1 MHLQGRIAARLAAA
15 ARHPAA
21 PYLFALLM
29 QLVFAGYVKD
39 DAYIEYRYATNAA
52 HGHGLV
58 YNVGDPPV
66 EGFTSFLWTVLLIVP
81 ALLHVPLLAFG
92 KLCGAAALV
101 GVIAVV
107 AALVRA
113 RGGSDGAQQLARWL
127 TATNASL
134 VVWAQSGME
143 PVQTALA
150 VVACAYF
157 LQQRRH
163 WPAMLLAAAAAAT
176 RPECHVV
183 LFLAAAVVVWRRAP
197 LPAIVAI
204 VLVGAIHLWRWKY
217 FGGLV
222 PNTALVKGGRLV
234 LPAGLHLLGELM
246 VTCLAGVC
254 IVLTFVEAGKKRD
267 AVALMSAG
275 AVAVFLAY
283 LVRVGRDEMFLVRLF
298 LPVWPLTLA
307 LAAPWLARSWRTR
320 ALEVLRVL
328 LTAGVIVSGLVFIGT
343 RLHTVGYWALGER
356 SHVPLAHLMRAH
368 AKPGDMVV
376 FQDLGQTPW
385 AAMDLRF
392 VDPLG
397 LVDSTIGKIR
407 WRDRASP
414 FLRMPSERGREEI
427 RDHLFAIHPQ
437 LIAFVAYV
445 DEEYA
450 ADVKKQLAEA
460 KNAREREAVFAPFLT
475 RNPYYCGLYDDARF
489 AASFRFVDII
499 RRKDTYWFVLFE
511 RAGDLS

>member
-1 MHLQGRIAARLAAA
+1 MHLPRRISALVS
-15 ARHPAA
+15 HPAA
-21 PYLFALLM
+21 PSVFALAV
-29 QLVFAGYVKD
+29 QLLFVGYVKD

-58 YNVGDPPV
+58 YNIGDPPV
-66 EGFTSFLWTVLLIVP
+66 EGFTSFLWTVLCVVP
-81 ALLHVPLLAFG
+81 ALLRVPLLAFG
-92 KLCGAAALV
+92 KLAGAASLV
-101 GVIAVV
+101 GCIAVT
-107 AALVRA
+107 AALVRV
-113 RGGSDGAQQLARWL
+113 RGGDERAQQLARWL
-127 TATNASL
+127 VATNASL
-134 VVWAQSGME
+134 LVWAQSGME
-143 PVQTALA
+143 PVQAALA
-150 VVACAYF
+150 VTACAYF
-157 LQQRRH
+157 LQLRRH

-183 LFLAAAVVVWRRAP
+183 LFAAAAVVVWRRAP

-204 VLVGAIHLWRWKY
+204 VLVGAIHLWRWHY

-234 LPAGLHLLGELM
+234 LAAGLHLLGELAI
-246 VTCLAGVC
+246 TCFAGIC
-254 IVLTFVEAGKKRD
+254 IVLTFVEAARKRD
-267 AVALMSAG
+267 GIALLSAG
-275 AVAVFLAY
+275 AVAVFLVY

-307 LAAPWLARSWRTR
+307 LAAPYMTRSWRQ
-320 ALEVLRVL
+320 L
-328 LTAGVIVSGLVFIGT
+328 LAAAVIVSGLVFVGT
-343 RLHTVGYWALGER
+343 RLHTIGYWALGER
-356 SHVPLAHLMRAH
+356 SHVPLARMMRAH

-414 FLRMPSERGREEI
+414 FLRMPSERGQAEI
-427 RDHLFAIHPQ
+427 RDHLFDIHPK

-445 DEEYA
+445 DNEYA
-450 ADVKKQLAEA
+450 ADVRKQADAA
-460 KNAREREAVFAPFLT
+460 KSAHEKEAVFISFLE
-475 RNPYYCGLYDDARF
+475 RNPYYCGLWDDARF
-489 AASFRFVDII
+489 GAQFRFVDII
-499 RRKDTYWFVLFE
+499 RRKDNYWFVLYE
-511 RAGDLS
+511 RA

>member
-1 MHLQGRIAARLAAA
+1 MHLPRRIVALAA
-15 ARHPAA
+15 HPAA
-21 PYLFALLM
+21 PYVFALVL

-81 ALLHVPLLAFG
+81 AMLHVPLLLLG
-92 KLCGAAALV
+92 KLAGAASLV

-107 AALVRA
+107 GKLVRA
-113 RGGSDGAQQLARWL
+113 RGGDERAQQLGRWMA
-127 TATNASL
+127 ATNASL

-157 LQQRRH
+157 LELRRH

-197 LPAIVAI
+197 VPALVAI
-204 VLVGAIHLWRWKY
+204 VLVGAIHLWRWHY

-234 LPAGLHLLGELM
+234 LPAGMHLLGELAI
-246 VTCLAGVC
+246 TCLEGVC
-254 IVLTFVEAGKKRD
+254 IVLTFVEAAKKRD
-267 AVALMSAG
+267 GVALLSAG
-275 AVAVFLAY
+275 AVAVFVVY

-307 LAAPWLARSWRTR
+307 LAAPWLVRSWRAR
-320 ALEVLRVL
+320 WADGARVL
-328 LTAGVIVSGLVFIGT
+328 LATGIFVSSLVFIGT

-356 SHVPLAHLMRAH
+356 SHVPLAELMRKH

-385 AAMDLRF
+385 AAMELRF
-392 VDPLG
+392 VDPIG

-414 FLRMPSERGREEI
+414 FLRMPTGLGQAQI
-427 RDHLFAIHPQ
+427 RDHLFDLHPQ
-437 LIAFVAYV
+437 LVAFVAYV
-445 DEEYA
+445 DEQYA
-450 ADVKKQLAEA
+450 EDVERELAAA
-460 KNAREREAVFAPFLT
+460 KNARERETVFAPFLT
-475 RNPYYCGLYDDARF
+475 RNPYYCGLYDDPRF
-489 AASFRFVDII
+489 AAFRFVDII

-511 RAGDLS
+511 RA

>member
-1 MHLQGRIAARLAAA
+1 MHLPRRIVALAA
-15 ARHPAA
+15 HPAA
-21 PYLFALLM
+21 PYVFALLM
-29 QLVFAGYVKD
+29 QLVFVGYVKD

-81 ALLHVPLLAFG
+81 AMLHVPLLALG
-92 KLCGAAALV
+92 KLAGAASLV

-107 AALVRA
+107 GKLVRA
-113 RGGSDGAQQLARWL
+113 RGGDENAQQLGRWL
-127 TATNASL
+127 AATNASL
-134 VVWAQSGME
+134 IVWAQSGME

-157 LQQRRH
+157 LEVKRH

-183 LFLAAAVVVWRRAP
+183 LFLAAALVVWRRAP

-234 LPAGLHLLGELM
+234 LPAGMHLLGELM
-246 VTCLAGVC
+246 ITCLAGVC
-254 IVLTFVEAGKKRD
+254 IVLTFVEAAKQRD
-267 AVALMSAG
+267 GVALVSAG
-275 AVAVFLAY
+275 AVAVFLVY

-307 LAAPWLARSWRTR
+307 LAAPWLARSWRAR
-320 ALEVLRVL
+320 WADVARVL
-328 LTAGVIVSGLVFIGT
+328 SVAGIVISGLVFIGT
-343 RLHTVGYWALGER
+343 RLHTIFYWELGER
-356 SHVPLAHLMRAH
+356 SHVPLAELMRKH
-368 AKPGDMVV
+368 SKPGDMVV

-385 AAMDLRF
+385 AAMELRF

-414 FLRMPSERGREEI
+414 FLRMPTGQGQAEI
-427 RDHLFAIHPQ
+427 RDHLLAIHPQ
-437 LIAFVAYV
+437 LVAFVAYV
-445 DEEYA
+445 DEPYVDDVERELA
-450 ADVKKQLAEA
+450 AATSAHQ
-460 KNAREREAVFAPFLT
+460 REAVFAPFLT
-475 RNPYYCGLYDDARF
+475 RNPYYCGLYDDPRF
-489 AASFRFVDII
+489 SAQFRFVDII

-511 RAGDLS
+511 RA

>member
-1 MHLQGRIAARLAAA
+1 MHLPRRISALVA
-15 ARHPAA
+15 HPAA
-21 PYLFALLM
+21 PYAFALAM
-29 QLVFAGYVKD
+29 QLLFAGYVKD

-58 YNVGDPPV
+58 YNIGDPPV
-66 EGFTSFLWTVLLIVP
+66 EGFTSFLWTVLCIVP

-92 KLCGAAALV
+92 KLAGAASLV
-101 GVIAVV
+101 GCIAVT
-107 AALVRA
+107 AALVRV
-113 RGGSDGAQQLARWL
+113 RGNDERAQQLARWL
-127 TATNASL
+127 VATNASL
-134 VVWAQSGME
+134 LVWAQSGME

-150 VVACAYF
+150 VIACAYF
-157 LQQRRH
+157 LQVRRH

-183 LFLAAAVVVWRRAP
+183 LFAAAAVVVWRRAP

-204 VLVGAIHLWRWKY
+204 ALVGAIHVWRWHY

-234 LPAGLHLLGELM
+234 LAAGLHLLGELAI
-246 VTCLAGVC
+246 TCFAGIC
-254 IVLTFVEAGKKRD
+254 IVLTFVEAARKRD
-267 AVALMSAG
+267 AVALLSAG
-275 AVAVFLAY
+275 AVAVFLVY

-307 LAAPWLARSWRTR
+307 LAAPYLTRSWRQLF
-320 ALEVLRVL
+320 A
-328 LTAGVIVSGLVFIGT
+328 AAIIVSGLVFVGT
-343 RLHTVGYWALGER
+343 RLHTIGYWALGER
-356 SHVPLAHLMRAH
+356 SHVPLARMMRAH

-414 FLRMPSERGREEI
+414 FLRMPSERGQEEI
-427 RDHLFAIHPQ
+427 RDHLFAIRPK

-445 DEEYA
+445 DNEYA
-450 ADVKKQLAEA
+450 ADVRKQADAA
-460 KNAREREAVFAPFLT
+460 KSAREKETVFIPFLE
-475 RNPYYCGLYDDARF
+475 RNPYYCGLWDDPRF
-489 AASFRFVDII
+489 GAQFRFVDII
-499 RRKDTYWFVLFE
+499 RRKDNYWFVLYE
-511 RAGDLS
+511 RA

>member
-1 MHLQGRIAARLAAA
+1 MHLSRRIAAI

-21 PYLFALLM
+21 PYLFALAM
-29 QLVFAGYVKD
+29 QLVFVGYVKD

-66 EGFTSFLWTVLLIVP
+66 EGFTSFLWTVLLVVP

-92 KLCGAAALV
+92 KVVGAASLV

-107 AALVRA
+107 AMLVRE

-127 TATNASL
+127 AATNASL
-134 VVWAQSGME
+134 LVWAQSGME

-150 VVACAYF
+150 VVACAWF
-157 LQQRRH
+157 LQRRRH
-163 WPAMLLAAAAAAT
+163 WPAMLLAAAAAAM

-197 LPAIVAI
+197 LPAIVAV

-217 FGGLV
+217 FGGLL

-254 IVLTFVEAGKKRD
+254 IVLTFVEAAKKRD
-267 AVALMSAG
+267 GVALLSAG
-275 AVAVFLAY
+275 AVAVFLVY

-307 LAAPWLARSWRTR
+307 LAAPWLARSWGTR
-320 ALEVLRVL
+320 ALDVVRGL
-328 LTAGVIVSGLVFIGT
+328 LVAGVVVSGLAFIGT
-343 RLHTVGYWALGER
+343 RLHTIGYWALGER
-356 SHVPLAHLMRAH
+356 SHVPLAEMMRAH

-385 AAMDLRF
+385 AAMELRF

-414 FLRMPSERGREEI
+414 FLRMPSGRGQEEI
-427 RDHLFAIHPQ
+427 RDHLLAIQPR

-445 DEEYA
+445 DDEYA
-450 ADVKKQLAEA
+450 ADVKRQLAA
-460 KNAREREAVFAPFLT
+460 ATSAREREAVFAPFLT
-475 RNPYYCGLYDDARF
+475 RNPYYCGLYDDPRF
-489 AASFRFVDII
+489 SATFRFVDII

-511 RAGDLS
+511 RA

>member
-1 MHLQGRIAARLAAA
+1 MHLPRRIAVL
-15 ARHPAA
+15 ARHPLA
-21 PYLFALLM
+21 PYLFAALM
-29 QLVFAGYVKD
+29 QLLFVGYVKD

-52 HGHGLV
+52 HGHGLT
-58 YNVGDPPV
+58 YNIGDAPV
-66 EGFTSFLWTVLLIVP
+66 EGFTSFLWTVLLIIP
-81 ALLHVPLLAFG
+81 AWLHVPLLAFG
-92 KLCGAAALV
+92 KLAGAASMLGCVAM
-101 GVIAVV
+101 V

-113 RGGSDGAQQLARWL
+113 RGGSEQAQQLARWM

-134 VVWAQSGME
+134 LVWAQSGME

-150 VVACAYF
+150 VVGCAYF
-157 LQQRRH
+157 LEQRRH

-197 LPAIVAI
+197 LPAIVAL
-204 VLVGAIHLWRWKY
+204 VLVGAIHLWRFKY

-234 LPAGLHLLGELM
+234 LHAGLHLLGELM
-246 VTCLAGVC
+246 ITCLAGVC
-254 IVLTFVEAGKKRD
+254 IVLTFVEAWRKRD
-267 AVALMSAG
+267 GVSLMSAG
-275 AVAVFLAY
+275 AVAVFLVY

-307 LAAPWLARSWRTR
+307 LSAPWLARRWPRR
-320 ALEVLRVL
+320 AGDAARLV
-328 LTAGVIVSGLVFIGT
+328 LTAGIVINGLVFIGT

-356 SHVPLAHLMRAH
+356 SHVPLANLMRAH

-385 AAMDLRF
+385 AAMELRF
-392 VDPLG
+392 VDPIG
-397 LVDSTIGKIR
+397 LVDATIAKVR

-414 FLRMPSERGREEI
+414 FMRMPSEVGQAEI
-427 RDHLFAIHPQ
+427 RDRLFGVDPR
-437 LIAFVAYV
+437 LVAFVAYV
-445 DEEYA
+445 DDEYV
-450 ADVKKQLAEA
+450 DEVKKQLASA
-460 KNAREREAVFAPFLT
+460 KSAREKEAVFAPFLT
-475 RNPYYCGLYDDARF
+475 RNPYYCGMYDDARF
-489 AASFRFVDII
+489 AKFRFVDII

-511 RAGDLS
+511 RA

>member
-1 MHLQGRIAARLAAA
+1 MHLPRRITEL
-15 ARHPAA
+15 ARHPLA
-21 PYLFALLM
+21 PY
-29 QLVFAGYVKD
+29 VFAALIQLLFIGYVKD

-52 HGHGLV
+52 HGHGLTF
-58 YNVGDPPV
+58 NVGDAPV
-66 EGFTSFLWTVLLIVP
+66 EGFTSFLWTALLVVP
-81 ALLHVPLLAFG
+81 AWLHVPLLAFG
-92 KLCGAAALV
+92 KLAGAASLL
-101 GVIAVV
+101 GCIAVV

-113 RGGSDGAQQLARWL
+113 RGGDDRAQQLARWL

-134 VVWAQSGME
+134 LVWAQSGME

-150 VVACAYF
+150 VVGCAYY

-163 WPAMLLAAAAAAT
+163 WPAMLLAALAAAT

-197 LPAIVAI
+197 LPAIVA
-204 VLVGAIHLWRWKY
+204 VALVGALHAWRWHY

-234 LPAGLHLLGELM
+234 LSAGLHLLGELM
-246 VTCLAGVC
+246 VTCFAGVC
-254 IVLTFVEAGKKRD
+254 IVLTFVEAAKKRD
-267 AVALMSAG
+267 GVALMSAG
-275 AVAVFLAY
+275 AVAVFMAY

-307 LAAPWLARSWRTR
+307 LAAPWLARRWRPR
-320 ALEVLRVL
+320 ALDVTRVL
-328 LTAGVIVSGLVFIGT
+328 LAAGVIVSGIVFIGT
-343 RLHTVGYWALGER
+343 RVHTIGYWALGER
-356 SHVPLAHLMRAH
+356 SHVPLAKMMRAH

-385 AAMDLRF
+385 AAMELRF

-414 FLRMPSERGREEI
+414 FLRMPSERGQAEI
-427 RDHLFAIHPQ
+427 RDHLFAINPR

-445 DEEYA
+445 DDEYVA
-450 ADVKKQLAEA
+450 EVEKQLASA
-460 KNAREREAVFAPFLT
+460 KDAREKEAVFTSFLS
-475 RNPYYCGLYDDARF
+475 RNPYYCGLYDDPRF
-489 AASFRFVDII
+489 AAQFRFVDII
-499 RRKDTYWFVLFE
+499 ERKDTYWFVLFE
-511 RAGDLS
+511 RA